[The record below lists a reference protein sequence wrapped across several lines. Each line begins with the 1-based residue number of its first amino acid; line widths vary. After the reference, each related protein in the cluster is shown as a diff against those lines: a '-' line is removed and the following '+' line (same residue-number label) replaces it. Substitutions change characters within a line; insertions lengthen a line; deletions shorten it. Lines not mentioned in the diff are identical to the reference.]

1 MDVSENSLANL
12 VPGRVTTRAQRVAGK
27 NMIIGKIIEALR
39 PSVQDDD
46 SVRRFLCKA
55 WDFEVTEAARLKV
68 LRGKAEAVYSAIFD
82 GIKNKVAGGEAV
94 SINGFATF
102 RKVVQP
108 TEIEVALW
116 GGTVYSGTFY
126 PILPTDKIIT
136 VNRTARMGPQSWDGV
151 TIGDE
156 YDLDYY
162 CASFDDT
169 EYDAVRG
176 IYIPWQGRR
185 WGVSLSQYA
194 YVDSVASDGVESS
207 KLWYHTTQTLY
218 GNITLREGYPGRWD
232 MYLIVSAQDK
242 QEFIAKR
249 ELLKSKKLEDLEARS
264 VARGAIGG
272 VCVDEFL
279 RAWPM
284 KRRLVVS
291 EGTVTKRMELLT
303 VTPEE
308 YRVIFGWDEYRMR
321 QNGTW
326 RERVRN
332 FGNSVEVKFRD
343 EFIEATQ
350 TPV

>member
-116 GGTVYSGTFY
+116 GDTVYSGTYY

-156 YDLDYY
+156 YFLNGMTF
-162 CASFDDT
+162 ASENELWQAETGAQF
-169 EYDAVRG
+169 
-176 IYIPWQGRR
+176 PWQGRR
-185 WGVSLSQYA
+185 WSVSLSQYA

-207 KLWYHTTQTLY
+207 KLWYHTTENLS
-218 GNITLREGYPGRWD
+218 GSLTLREKENGDWQA
-232 MYLIVSAQDK
+232 YLIVSAQDK

-264 VARGAIGG
+264 VARGAISG

-291 EGTVTKRMELLT
+291 EGTVIKRMELLT

-350 TPV
+350 APV